1 MPATARDVSRANGD
15 GGSAFHRTRVFR
27 SASVGDFPMQATRL
41 SYSLTTLP
49 ALRSTTTRSGDPMAT
64 TITPTHAESFSRI
77 AEALGIGPP
86 VIDDLLEHIPVG
98 LMVVDANGTMVFANV
113 AARSLRIDRLEPLQ
127 WAITRALLT
136 EDNVHEDEIA
146 IAPLGEPR
154 RWISARIVPVRVPK
168 LGVNAAFV
176 ILSDVTARRQMAA
189 WTPMIE
195 SLVRL

>member
-1 MPATARDVSRANGD
+1 
-15 GGSAFHRTRVFR
+15 
-27 SASVGDFPMQATRL
+27 
-41 SYSLTTLP
+41 
-49 ALRSTTTRSGDPMAT
+49 MAT
-64 TITPTHAESFSRI
+64 MITPTQAESFSHI
-77 AEALGIGPP
+77 AEALEIGPP

-98 LMVVDANGTMVFANV
+98 LMVVDANGKVVFANS

-136 EDNVHEDEIA
+136 EDNVHEDEIP

-168 LGVNAAFV
+168 RGVNAAFV
-176 ILSDVTARRQMAA
+176 VLSDVTARRQMAA

-195 SLVRL
+195 TLVRL